1 MRTTYLLDRCIDSL
15 KENVQNCWGAVG
27 GGRVLGKRGQVDC
40 TSIWSILSKFHKM
53 LSIFLFFSL
62 LFYPCFMM
70 SSVNSPEVLGNSLL
84 PQIDDWPKG
93 CFCYILG
100 GLHIKLFPEH
110 PHCHEEDTT
119 NGT

>member
-1 MRTTYLLDRCIDSL
+1 MEYFKQIP
-15 KENVQNCWGAVG
+15 QNA
-27 GGRVLGKRGQVDC
+27 Q
-40 TSIWSILSKFHKM
+40 H
-53 LSIFLFFSL
+53 IFVFSL

-70 SSVNSPEVLGNSLL
+70 SSVNSPEVLGNSVL